1 MRSLLFVPA
10 DSARKLDKAMSS
22 GADALIIDLE
32 DSIALDGKA
41 RARESAAAFL
51 KDAMA
56 NAQRPVLMVRVNGL
70 QTGLTDAD
78 LDCVAPAKP
87 DAIMLPKAEGGSAVV
102 HADAKLAVR
111 EAQNDLP
118 EGHIKILPIAT
129 ETAAALFM
137 VGTFAGVSSRLIGM
151 TWGAEDLSAELGARA
166 NRDAQGRFLDPYRL
180 ARSLC
185 LAGAAAAAVPAID
198 TVFVDFRNDAGFRRE
213 CEEAC
218 RDGFVGKMA
227 IHPAQVPIINEVFT
241 PSAEAI
247 AHAQSVIAAF
257 AAAPGAGVVGIGGVM
272 YDRPHLARAKQLL
285 ARAPSSPDKKLT
297 EGGQRRVAPCP
308 RHCAPWTAWASLRSA
323 HPTHGWN
330 ASRMPLSDRKRV
342 RREIRA
348 SPRVICPR
356 TFRAARRDRSTSVVR
371 YGRRRR
377 PVRL

>member
-1 MRSLLFVPA
+1 
-10 DSARKLDKAMSS
+10 
-22 GADALIIDLE
+22 
-32 DSIALDGKA
+32 
-41 RARESAAAFL
+41 
-51 KDAMA
+51 MA

-87 DAIMLPKAEGGSAVV
+87 DAIMLPKAEGGAAVV

-111 EAQNDLP
+111 EAQNELP

-285 ARAPSSPDKKLT
+285 ARVPSSPDKK
-297 EGGQRRVAPCP
+297 
-308 RHCAPWTAWASLRSA
+308 
-323 HPTHGWN
+323 
-330 ASRMPLSDRKRV
+330 
-342 RREIRA
+342 
-348 SPRVICPR
+348 
-356 TFRAARRDRSTSVVR
+356 ST
-371 YGRRRR
+371 
-377 PVRL
+377 